1 MCRVPKMIRPGEVLG
16 ANFVLNIWFLGHDM
30 IEAYAEALYLA
41 IFEDTSTVIKVGN
54 DDGSEDNE

>member
-41 IFEDTSTVIKVGN
+41 IFEDTETIIKVGDN
-54 DDGSEDNE
+54 DDDEDTD

>member
-16 ANFVLNIWFLGHDM
+16 ANLVLNLWFLQHNL

-41 IFEDTSTVIKVGN
+41 IFEDTETIIKVRDN
-54 DDGSEDNE
+54 DDDEDTD